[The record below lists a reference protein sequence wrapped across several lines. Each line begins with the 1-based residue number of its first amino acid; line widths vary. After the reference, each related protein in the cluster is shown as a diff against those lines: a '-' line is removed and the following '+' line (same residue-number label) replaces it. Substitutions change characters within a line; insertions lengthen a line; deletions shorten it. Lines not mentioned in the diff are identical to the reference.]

1 MAEIALARPRLRA
14 HSLTYRRRKIVN
26 LVMGA
31 LVTLCCAAALL
42 ALVTILVY
50 VVIQGLPA
58 LNLAFFTEARKPLGE
73 PGGGVGPAIV
83 GSLIMLAVGAAIGLV
98 IGLGAGI
105 FLSEFG
111 RGPFPS
117 AVRFISDLLAGMPSV
132 AIGVFVWAF
141 LVRDVFGSFSGLA
154 GGVALGIIMIPLIAR
169 TVE

>member
-1 MAEIALARPRLRA
+1 MAEIALARQRLRA

-26 LVMGA
+26 LVMGS

-50 VVIQGLPA
+50 VVIKGLPA
-58 LNLAFFTEARKPLGE
+58 LNFAFFTDTRKRLGE
-73 PGGGVGPAIV
+73 PRVGVGPRIV
-83 GSLIMLAVGAAIGLV
+83 ASLLILAVGAAIGLI
-98 IGLGAGI
+98 IGMGAGI
-105 FLSEFG
+105 YLSEFC

-132 AIGVFVWAF
+132 AIGVFVWAI

-154 GGVALGIIMIPLIAR
+154 GGV
-169 TVE
+169 